1 MYMKNITEE
10 KIKQV
15 AIEIFAKKG
24 FAATKTRDIASAAN
38 VNISTLH
45 YYYRNKDTIYK
56 VVADEV
62 FHQFNQ
68 MVDAINYSNLPFKEK
83 IKQFVF
89 QLTDFCLKNPH
100 FPSFIVFES
109 QRNPDKVFDKVD
121 FKAIDNTI
129 EKELN
134 ELIDKKIVR
143 PISYPDYSINMIA
156 LVCFPFINKHML
168 QRNNGLNDKDFNEL
182 VENRKELVA
191 DMIIDHLYLKEKE

>member
-1 MYMKNITEE
+1 MNVTEE

-15 AIEIFAKKG
+15 AIEIFSKKG

-68 MVDAINYSNLPFKEK
+68 MVETINTSDLTFKER
-83 IKQFVF
+83 IRQFVF
-89 QLTDFCLKNPH
+89 EFTDLCIKNPH
-100 FPSFIVFES
+100 FPSFLVFES
-109 QRNPDKVFDKVD
+109 QRNPEKIFDKVD
-121 FKAIDNTI
+121 FKAMDNTI
-129 EKELN
+129 ERELN
-134 ELIDKKIVR
+134 ELIAKKIIR
-143 PISYPDYSINMIA
+143 PISYPDYALNISG

-168 QRNNGLNDKDFNEL
+168 QRNNGLTNADFNDL

-191 DMIIDHLYLKEKE
+191 DMIIDYLYLKEKG